1 MCERLCDADGPD
13 VCTEGS
19 KLIRGICTNYYF
31 QSDVIGAEYCY
42 KSRLTRP
49 KKCRVTEY
57 PVRVTDVPRL
67 LVLPAALYARILKRE
82 LTLEDISEDQP
93 DLFELLKTEPADMV
107 RTRLNDLIPRNHAP
121 WVHALHQGFS
131 QALPLGVLEDVMSLK
146 DIQSVI
152 YGDPE
157 PDLHDFVK
165 NVKLQGFT
173 PESVEIQF
181 LWRMMERFRSVRSSP
196 G

>member
-1 MCERLCDADGPD
+1 M
-13 VCTEGS
+13 
-19 KLIRGICTNYYF
+19 
-31 QSDVIGAEYCY
+31 
-42 KSRLTRP
+42 
-49 KKCRVTEY
+49 
-57 PVRVTDVPRL
+57 TDVPRL

-93 DLFELLKTEPADMV
+93 DLFELLKTEPADVV